1 MSTWFTADLHLGH
14 ANIIQYCA
22 RPFTDVE
29 AMNRALI
36 QRWNEVV
43 NDGDDVWV
51 LGDVAMGKIAE
62 TLPLVSE
69 LRGRKLLLTG
79 NHDRCWDG
87 HGRRAEGWTERYL
100 DTGFTAIHHGEIEV
114 EVGPSTAVAC
124 HFPIAA
130 TATTAS
136 SSSDRSIVVAGCS
149 TGMCTSAGDST
160 VG

>member
-14 ANIIQYCA
+14 ANIIRYCA

-36 QRWNEVV
+36 EQWNEVV
-43 NDGDDVWV
+43 DDGDDVWV

-87 HGRRAEGWTERYL
+87 HGRRAEGWEERYL
-100 DTGFTAIHHGEIEV
+100 DAGFFAIHHG
-114 EVGPSTAVAC
+114 
-124 HFPIAA
+124 
-130 TATTAS
+130 
-136 SSSDRSIVVAGCS
+136 
-149 TGMCTSAGDST
+149 
-160 VG
+160 